1 MYFCFEICYQ
11 NNNCKFPDRDMEH
24 GTNSDKQYIASIILC
39 MTSLLRLVP
48 YFNKLLL
55 LGRFGM
61 NGKANRTILPVI
73 SSVDFHVALISVI
86 FLVFQDLNISCSECD
101 WCPMHALPW
110 YVTSSLNDIVNWHQ
124 SSWGFVYLEDDF
136 SELFTVKWL
145 NGPHHLYI
153 AHESEKTFFEKTLH
167 TIYI

>member
-1 MYFCFEICYQ
+1 
-11 NNNCKFPDRDMEH
+11 MEH
-24 GTNSDKQYIASIILC
+24 GTNSDKQYTASIILC

-101 WCPMHALPW
+101 
-110 YVTSSLNDIVNWHQ
+110 
-124 SSWGFVYLEDDF
+124 
-136 SELFTVKWL
+136 
-145 NGPHHLYI
+145 
-153 AHESEKTFFEKTLH
+153 
-167 TIYI
+167 